1 LESLMGSIFWP
12 SIQLLVDSKGQLTD

>member
-1 LESLMGSIFWP
+1 LESLTGSIFWP